1 MVEYYQSEKKEG
13 ACHEMAFTSAHGA
26 APSFS
31 GSPAL
36 LARWII
42 LAGTNAR
49 FEQVQSGGVFRRC
62 KILSGNRSPNEI
74 ERREKG
80 YSAAWL
86 HHKGRNKHHL
96 EYWIDY
102 AADGSGMC
110 GMKMP
115 IQYVIE
121 MFCDRVAAS
130 KTYRGAAYRDSDPYD
145 YYAHSVDHYIIHPDT
160 AAALESLLRILRDEG
175 EERAFAAAR
184 KLLKTGY

>member
-1 MVEYYQSEKKEG
+1 
-13 ACHEMAFTSAHGA
+13 MAFTSAHGA

-31 GSPAL
+31 GAPAL

-42 LAGTNAR
+42 LAGTDAR
-49 FEQVQSGGVFRRC
+49 FEQVQSGGVSAGA
-62 KILSGNRSPNEI
+62 KYYQGNRSPNEI

>member
-1 MVEYYQSEKKEG
+1 MRK
-13 ACHEMAFTSAHGA
+13 
-26 APSFS
+26 
-31 GSPAL
+31 
-36 LARWII
+36 
-42 LAGTNAR
+42 LAGHFCTVTRHRHRVIAHCFKAGIPMRGLLHDLSKYSPTEFIPGVR
-49 FEQVQSGGVFRRC
+49 FYKGT
-62 KILSGNRSPNEI
+62 RSPNEA
-74 ERREKG
+74 ERELYG

-86 HHKGRNKHHL
+86 HHKGRNRHHF
-96 EYWIDY
+96 EYWNDY
-102 AADGSGMC
+102 NPKTKRVEPI
-110 GMKMP
+110 KMP
-115 IQYVIE
+115 LRFVKE